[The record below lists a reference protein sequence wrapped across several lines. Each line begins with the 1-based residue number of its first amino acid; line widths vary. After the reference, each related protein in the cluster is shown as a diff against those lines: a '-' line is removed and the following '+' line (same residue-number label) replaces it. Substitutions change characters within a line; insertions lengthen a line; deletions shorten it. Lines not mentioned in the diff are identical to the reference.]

1 MTLSYLSAAEAIK
14 KFQSKALSPVELMEV
29 VIARSE
35 AVEPQIN
42 AFSFT
47 YFEEALAAA
56 KTAETRYQNGTA
68 RPLEGIPVAV
78 KDESYIE
85 GQITTNGSLLLKDAV
100 AHTTSFV
107 IQRLIDAGAI
117 IHARTTTPEF
127 SVAVFTWSK
136 LWGVTRNPWNLSLT
150 PGGSSG
156 GSSAALAAGTTT
168 LATSSDIGGSIRV
181 PASLCGLV
189 GFKAPYGR
197 IPEEPPWNLE
207 YYNHQGPLARNVSDC
222 ILMENVMAGP
232 HPQDIATLK
241 PKLTLPDQYDDIKGW
256 RIAYSIDLGYQEVDP
271 EVRTNTLAAVE
282 RFRSLGA
289 VVEEVELGW
298 TAETLTAALDH
309 LTYGLM
315 GASLRQY
322 DTPDQ
327 SDQLTGYVKYL
338 IQMAK
343 KVTIEQAY
351 RAETVAAEMYAPL
364 SRIFESYN
372 LFICPT
378 VANTGVPADFD
389 YSRQSL
395 TINGIEVEPKF
406 GWVMTY
412 PFNML
417 SRCPV
422 LAIPS
427 GRAANNVPTGIQ
439 LVGPTYEDTAVFQAA
454 AAYEAAYPLFFSGNN
469 FPDLAS

>member
-1 MTLSYLSAAEAIK
+1 
-14 KFQSKALSPVELMEV
+14 
-29 VIARSE
+29 
-35 AVEPQIN
+35 
-42 AFSFT
+42 
-47 YFEEALAAA
+47 
-56 KTAETRYQNGTA
+56 
-68 RPLEGIPVAV
+68 
-78 KDESYIE
+78 
-85 GQITTNGSLLLKDAV
+85 
-100 AHTTSFV
+100 
-107 IQRLIDAGAI
+107 
-117 IHARTTTPEF
+117 
-127 SVAVFTWSK
+127 
-136 LWGVTRNPWNLSLT
+136 
-150 PGGSSG
+150 
-156 GSSAALAAGTTT
+156 
-168 LATSSDIGGSIRV
+168 
-181 PASLCGLV
+181 
-189 GFKAPYGR
+189 
-197 IPEEPPWNLE
+197 
-207 YYNHQGPLARNVSDC
+207 
-222 ILMENVMAGP
+222 MENVMAGP
-232 HPQDIATLK
+232 HLQDIATLK

-327 SDQLTGYVKYL
+327 SVQLTGYVKYL

-412 PFNML
+412 PCNML

-439 LVGPTYEDTAVFQAA
+439 RVGPTYEDTAVFQAA